1 MAVLSNPRW
10 EAFAQNLTAGMSQ
23 RTAYRAAF
31 PNSERWKDT
40 TVDNRA
46 CELAKNSEVLGRYEE
61 LKNEAA
67 FSAGGAVMT
76 RNEKREL
83 LAKMARD
90 EELSPADRQR
100 AIDLDNKMEDEYTNN
115 LRLSGAVNNPFEGL
129 TTEELKALV
138 EGE

>member
-10 EAFAQNLTAGMSQ
+10 EAFAQGLTAGMSQ
-23 RTAYRAAF
+23 RTAYRTAF
-31 PNSERWKDT
+31 PNSERWKDA
-40 TVDNRA
+40 TVDNKA
-46 CELAKNSEVLGRYEE
+46 YILAKKGEIMARYEE

-129 TTEELKALV
+129 TTAELKALV
-138 EGE
+138 EGG

>member
-31 PNSERWKDT
+31 PRSERWKDA
-40 TVDNRA
+40 TVDNKA
-46 CELAKNSEVLGRYEE
+46 YLLAKNGEIMARYEE
-61 LKNEAA
+61 LKTESA
-67 FSAGGAVMT
+67 FAAGGAVMT
-76 RNEKREL
+76 RNEKRKL

-115 LRLSGAVNNPFEGL
+115 LRLSGTVNNPFEGL

-138 EGE
+138 DGG

>member
-10 EAFAQNLTAGMSQ
+10 EAFAQNLSAGMTQ

-40 TVDNRA
+40 TVDSRA
-46 CELAKNSEVLGRYEE
+46 CELAKNGEVLGRYEE
-61 LKNEAA
+61 LKAEAA
-67 FSAGGAVMT
+67 FGAVMT

-83 LAKMARD
+83 LARMARN

-115 LRLSGAVNNPFEGL
+115 LRVSGTVNNPFEGL

-138 EGE
+138 DGG